1 MNMFHHFNMVMFVA
15 TVVLAGSLSTHSHAQ
30 EPTNV
35 LVTIAM
41 IGDVVENVAGD
52 CANVTAL
59 MGAGVDPHLYEA
71 SAGDVRLLQA
81 SDVIFYSG
89 YSLEGQLGE
98 VLERFGEQKP
108 AVAVSPAS
116 IDAANLIT
124 VQDIYGIDPHL
135 WMDVSLWADITRA
148 ITDTLADVRPDCA
161 ETMAANA
168 ETYREQL
175 TALHDWIAGSIA
187 TIPEP
192 QRLMVTAHD
201 AFNYYARAYDI
212 EVAGIQGISTES
224 EAGIADIRDMATLVA
239 ERRVPAVFIETTI
252 NPRTIQAVVD
262 AAAEQGH
269 EVVMGEELFS
279 DAMGD
284 DDTLGSTY
292 IGMLYTNTVHIVE
305 GLGGEVLPLPTA
317 LTAWAEQWD
326 VRDVIESTP

>member
-1 MNMFHHFNMVMFVA
+1 MTYFRLA
-15 TVVLAGSLSTHSHAQ
+15 RLPLRTLTLSVVLSAFLMTARAQ
-30 EPTNV
+30 APADV

-41 IGDVVENVAGD
+41 IGDVVENVAGA
-52 CANVTAL
+52 CANVTPL

-71 SAGDVRLLQA
+71 SARDVRLFQE
-81 SDVIFYSG
+81 SEVIFYSG

-108 AVAVSPAS
+108 TVAVAPAS
-116 IDAANLIT
+116 IDASNLIT

-135 WMDVSLWADITRA
+135 WMDVSLWAQITT
-148 ITDTLADVRPDCA
+148 IISDTLAEVRPDCA

-168 ETYREQL
+168 ANYREQL
-175 TALHDWIAGSIA
+175 SALHAWIAGSIA
-187 TIPEP
+187 TIPES

-201 AFNYYARAYDI
+201 AFNYYARAYGID
-212 EVAGIQGISTES
+212 VAGIQGISTES
-224 EAGIADIRDMATLVA
+224 EAGIADIREMATLVA
-239 ERRVPAVFIETTI
+239 ERGVPAVFIETTI

-269 EVVMGEELFS
+269 DVVIGEELFS

-284 DDTLGSTY
+284 EGTPASTY

-305 GLGGEVLPLPTA
+305 GLGGEVLPIPDA
-317 LTAWAEQWD
+317 LITWASQWD
-326 VRDVIESTP
+326 LTESSP